1 MQNQSHR
8 TGYREATGIAILPRD
23 AMRST
28 DYAIARCLSVRLSVR
43 LSVSQSICLSVTRRY
58 SVETAQH
65 VIKLFSL
72 LSSHTIL
79 VFALYQPLWQYFDG
93 DFPNGGVKCK
103 GRGMKKIQIFDQNLH
118 ISQKQYRIRP

>member
-8 TGYREATGIAILPRD
+8 TGYREATGRAILPRD

-65 VIKLFSL
+65 VIKLFL
-72 LSSHTIL
+72 
-79 VFALYQPLWQYFDG
+79 
-93 DFPNGGVKCK
+93 C
-103 GRGMKKIQIFDQNLH
+103 
-118 ISQKQYRIRP
+118 